1 MILMDRSH
9 LKSQLMN
16 FLLPLIVCKLI
27 GYLSHD
33 DTGGV
38 SSGIGIGIGFVIGH
52 ELIGKW

>member
-1 MILMDRSH
+1 MDRSH
-9 LKSQLMN
+9 LTSQLMY
-16 FLLPLIVCKLI
+16 FLLSLIVCTLI